1 MGDDHASAT
10 DLLLRAGA
18 GETSAAA
25 SIFPLVYDELRRLA
39 HIHLA
44 KESTGRTLGTTELVH
59 EAYLRLIDDTRAGWN
74 GRVHFMAVA
83 ATAMRHILVD
93 HARARRSLKRGGG
106 RVPMSLDAADLGT
119 EERADLLV
127 ALDEALDRLRQ
138 LDERRARVVECRFFG
153 GMTEDETA
161 EALGISNRTAQRE
174 WSKAK
179 GWLYRQ
185 LRDDTL
191 A

>member
-1 MGDDHASAT
+1 M
-10 DLLLRAGA
+10 
-18 GETSAAA
+18 
-25 SIFPLVYDELRRLA
+25 
-39 HIHLA
+39 
-44 KESTGRTLGTTELVH
+44 H

-179 GWLYRQ
+179 GWLYRE